1 MAKQRNTRA
10 NLAGLVSASALGL
23 FAYLLIPGED
33 KEVPSVQASVGMAS
47 EGRASIDP
55 TPMPVNSA
63 SSSATVA
70 ISQNPG
76 AQETNSLQG
85 TNVDGSI
92 TWDQQGQ
99 LQPDLA
105 LRQVFDY
112 FLALVGEETE
122 QQIRQRLRAHV
133 EQLARASDLGMD
145 AVEQVM
151 AVYED
156 YLSYK
161 MALDQV
167 EGHDG
172 SIAGA
177 SAAVRRQWEVAQA
190 QLGPELADAFFAE
203 DRAFNQVAL
212 EYLSLVRQGE
222 SDPEGLQQAMT
233 SLLLEQPGSLATEI
247 LASSAPALVQSKVE
261 QLQQAGAT
269 ELEIWQL
276 RQQVL
281 GEEAANRLAEL
292 DRKHQHWDARYQQY
306 VTQKQ
311 QIEAAKMSPQDQR
324 SAIEQLRLNLFDP
337 REARRVEALEA
348 N

>member
-70 ISQNPG
+70 IAQNPG
-76 AQETNSLQG
+76 AQETHSLQG

-133 EQLARASDLGMD
+133 EQLARASDLGM
-145 AVEQVM
+145 VFFRNQNRQVR
-151 AVYED
+151 
-156 YLSYK
+156 
-161 MALDQV
+161 
-167 EGHDG
+167 H
-172 SIAGA
+172 
-177 SAAVRRQWEVAQA
+177 
-190 QLGPELADAFFAE
+190 
-203 DRAFNQVAL
+203 
-212 EYLSLVRQGE
+212 
-222 SDPEGLQQAMT
+222 
-233 SLLLEQPGSLATEI
+233 
-247 LASSAPALVQSKVE
+247 
-261 QLQQAGAT
+261 
-269 ELEIWQL
+269 
-276 RQQVL
+276 
-281 GEEAANRLAEL
+281 
-292 DRKHQHWDARYQQY
+292 
-306 VTQKQ
+306 
-311 QIEAAKMSPQDQR
+311 
-324 SAIEQLRLNLFDP
+324 
-337 REARRVEALEA
+337 
-348 N
+348 